1 MNLKRN
7 TTAAVAILMSIIGFS
22 QNEIPKE
29 ATFKY
34 EIELG
39 TDNDNF
45 IVYTGTDRNYTYG
58 INGSFKW
65 IPKDVLFDG
74 VFQNS
79 ENHYQKIGLHIEGYT
94 PNYLNEDKPN
104 RPNIERPFAG
114 WSYLNF
120 ETAYTFKKSFFNLSL
135 DLGIL
140 GPSSQVDDIQ
150 NWVHERITNDATVDW
165 SAQIPNQLGINLRGN
180 YTHELYSMGWLDTYA
195 TSELAIGNIFTY
207 LKPQLNLR
215 IGQFNSITESVA
227 VNNRIF
233 ASKKKS
239 EFFLEYGLAYK
250 FSAYNATVQ
259 GGVFGDGRNRNNA
272 INHTVFSM
280 HLGLN
285 LAFNNWGMAF
295 NYHYGT
301 GEFEKTQ
308 VHRYGAIRVFYRF
321 R

>member
-1 MNLKRN
+1 MNLNKSISS
-7 TTAAVAILMSIIGFS
+7 VATILLCTIGFS
-22 QNEIPKE
+22 QNNTTDKN
-29 ATFKY
+29 AYNY

-65 IPKDVLFDG
+65 SPKTTLFEG
-74 VFQNS
+74 LFKNS
-79 ENHYQKIGLHIEGYT
+79 NNHYQKIALHIEGYT
-94 PNYLNEDKPN
+94 PNYLDEDEPS

-120 ETAYTFKKSFFNLSL
+120 ETAHMFENSFVNLGL

-150 NWVHERITNDATVDW
+150 NWVHQRITNDAKVDW
-165 SAQIPNQLGINLRGN
+165 SEQIPNQLGVNLRGT
-180 YTHELYSMGWLDTYA
+180 YTHQLYNIGWLDTYTTA
-195 TSELAIGNIFTY
+195 EVAFGNIFTY
-207 LKPQLNLR
+207 LKPQLNFR
-215 IGQFNSITESVA
+215 IGQFNWITQSIAT
-227 VNNRIF
+227 NNRMF
-233 ASKKKS
+233 APKKKS
-239 EFFLEYGLAYK
+239 ELFLEYGLGYK
-250 FSAYNATVQ
+250 LSAYNATVQ
-259 GGVFGDGRNRNNA
+259 GNIFGNGRNRDND

-285 LAFNNWGMAF
+285 VAFNNWGMTF
-295 NYHYGT
+295 NYHYST

-308 VHRYGAIRVFYRF
+308 VHRYGALRLFYRF
-321 R
+321 N